1 MFSVQLR
8 VALPVPGADV
18 GGGGGG
24 ARGGEDEGRDCGTTG
39 DGGGEGGGEET
50 ETAGATN
57 CVRPA
62 IWVLR
67 LSRPRPA
74 ATRGDT
80 VVVGPMP
87 GTAVATG
94 VLADKGAGVTELVD
108 PVLVVDAGVNVEV
121 PSAGSPVAAIE
132 IRLSVPVLFV

>member
-1 MFSVQLR
+1 M
-8 VALPVPGADV
+8 PGADV

-39 DGGGEGGGEET
+39 DGAGEGGGEET
-50 ETAGATN
+50 ETVGATN
-57 CVRPA
+57 CVRPG

-67 LSRPRPA
+67 LWRPRPA
-74 ATRGDT
+74 VTRGDT
-80 VVVGPMP
+80 VVVAPIP

-94 VLADKGAGVTELVD
+94 VLADKGAGVTEPVALVD
-108 PVLVVDAGVNVEV
+108 PVLVVDAGVNVDV